1 MAGSQIDAN
10 CIKERATIISK
21 LIEKQSD
28 SFKVPAIPVVFGSAH
43 ILRYQGASVQVT
55 KKAGSFSLSSTS
67 RRSDCT
73 WAALTSPGMPVP
85 GSNSREVLHT
95 WTSKSCK
102 EMCKCPLCVFLVS
115 GRSRYLFDQTKA
127 SVHTWTCLAL
137 APMFQSKSCKKFR
150 LSQKSQESS

>member
-1 MAGSQIDAN
+1 MAGGQIDAN

-28 SFKVPAIPVVFGSAH
+28 SSKVPVIPVVFDSAH
-43 ILRYQGASVQVT
+43 ILRYQGASVQVA

-73 WAALTSPGMPVP
+73 WAALTGPGMPVP

-95 WTSKSCK
+95 WTSKS
-102 EMCKCPLCVFLVS
+102 
-115 GRSRYLFDQTKA
+115 
-127 SVHTWTCLAL
+127 
-137 APMFQSKSCKKFR
+137 
-150 LSQKSQESS
+150 